1 MTEGGRSDWSRTG
14 AGGMRFNS
22 PWGESVAANITPSR
36 ARGIGGWS
44 DAQIIRA
51 ITRGVAADGRRLF
64 PPMGFAYYARMDQ
77 RDLRDLVAYL
87 RSLPAVE

>member
-1 MTEGGRSDWSRTG
+1 MAIFKEIGICCG
-14 AGGMRFNS
+14 AG
-22 PWGESVAANITPSR
+22 PAR
-36 ARGIGGWS
+36 A
-44 DAQIIRA
+44 RA